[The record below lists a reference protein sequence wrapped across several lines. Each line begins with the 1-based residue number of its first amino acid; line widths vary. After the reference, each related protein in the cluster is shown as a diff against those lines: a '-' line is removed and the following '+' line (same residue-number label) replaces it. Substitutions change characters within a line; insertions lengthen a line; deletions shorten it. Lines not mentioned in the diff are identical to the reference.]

1 MENNYEVKM
10 MESNVTNLQDKI
22 QKLIDQYTAV
32 TKKVEELEEIN
43 RQLTEENSQFIAQL
57 QNRDMATDEQEK
69 KYRALQDE
77 YNILDNRY
85 KELQKILAGFE
96 TVAEGAIKK
105 IDGILPPL
113 DKEK

>member
-1 MENNYEVKM
+1 LENNYEVKM

-32 TKKVEELEEIN
+32 TQKVEELEEIN
-43 RQLTEENSQFIAQL
+43 KKLAEENSQFIAQL
-57 QNRDMATDEQEK
+57 QNRDVATGEQEK
-69 KYRALQDE
+69 KYKTLQDE
-77 YNILDNRY
+77 YNILENRY
-85 KELQKILAGFE
+85 KELQRILAGFE

-113 DKEK
+113 DNEK